1 MHNGTQWASENND
14 ENDPKRH
21 DLSHEESVVYNRIVE
36 LIREKSKP
44 PNVNFKRINKRTIKE
59 KIQKVEKIIDHIATN
74 NIR

>member
-21 DLSHEESVVYNRIVE
+21 DLSHEESVIYNRIVK

-59 KIQKVEKIIDHIATN
+59 KIRKVEKIIDHIATN